1 MFTFAKLKTYQ
12 LMVWKHFRLKTRPSK
27 NSRELTE
34 DSICGTKIIKTTC
47 LELHAIITETHALIS
62 HPIRALCPSVL

>member
-1 MFTFAKLKTYQ
+1 MKTFPAQNKVIQ
-12 LMVWKHFRLKTRPSK
+12 

-47 LELHAIITETHALIS
+47 LELYAINT
-62 HPIRALCPSVL
+62 